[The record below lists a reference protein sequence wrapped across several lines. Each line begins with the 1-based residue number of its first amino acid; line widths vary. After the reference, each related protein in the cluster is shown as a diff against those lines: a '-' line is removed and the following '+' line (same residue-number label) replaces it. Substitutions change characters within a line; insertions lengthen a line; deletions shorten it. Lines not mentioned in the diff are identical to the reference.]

1 MAEIRVNA
9 TGELKLYDSDDSNYV
24 SFKSGGTV
32 SSDVTWTLPT
42 ADGSNGQALTTNGSG
57 TLSWADAGSSDPS
70 SADGDSLGTA
80 SAEWS
85 DLYLADAGVIYFGND
100 QDITLT
106 HVPDTGLILGGTTP
120 TLTIGDAGAED
131 TRIVFDGNAQ
141 DFHIGLDDSADDL
154 VIGVG
159 SALGTTTALAIDENA
174 GSTFSG
180 TVTVGV
186 DDTGKD
192 VKFFGATSGSYFLWD
207 ESADTLQ
214 VVGDI
219 SFGGSGNTTKVGG
232 GGATPTYSMT
242 NNGEGIT
249 LKWGDDSGAR
259 YSDIVAIGNN
269 PAGATSKLRFWV
281 NPNSTDN
288 ATEHFRIA
296 GDGTLTAT
304 DTSIGSN
311 SDERLKKNIANFTYD
326 ISKFK
331 QLQPRTFD
339 WKNPLEHNGAS
350 GNKGF
355 IAQEIKAIDDYLID
369 EIDLNPTS
377 ADYDLVPADEKG
389 VHKAY
394 TSKLGKKDAM
404 YISVIKQLITRI
416 EALEG

>member
-1 MAEIRVNA
+1 A
-9 TGELKLYDSDDSNYV
+9 
-24 SFKSGGTV
+24 
-32 SSDVTWTLPT
+32 
-42 ADGSNGQALTTNGSG
+42 
-57 TLSWADAGSSDPS
+57 DPS

-192 VKFFGATSGSYFLWD
+192 VKFFGATSGSFMLWD
-207 ESADTLQ
+207 ESEDTLQ
-214 VVGDI
+214 VDGDTI
-219 SFGGSGNTTKVGG
+219 FGESGTTTLIRG

-242 NNGEGIT
+242 NHGEGIT
-249 LKWGDDSGAR
+249 LSWHDDSGAR
-259 YSDIVAIGNN
+259 SSNIVAIGNN